1 MSRPGIRLRHLSFH
15 GPNRLPAA
23 VEFGPG
29 LNVIYGASET
39 GKSFVTEAIDFMLG
53 GKPPLRGIEQRDGY
67 DRILLGAETISGEQ
81 FTLQRS
87 TEGGAFS
94 VYPGLH
100 VTPPEDSSETR
111 ELADQH
117 SDKNTNNLSTFL
129 LERCDLAGKR
139 VRRNKSGDTNSLSF
153 RNLARLLIVTETEI
167 TEQRSPLS
175 DGNPTADTPNFATFK
190 LLLTGVDDAALTT
203 AKPKGPED
211 QSRGAQLELLDQLLD
226 DYRKRLKE
234 LAKNPDELEDQLE
247 KLDSSLSQQQENLK
261 ATEADYKA
269 LADKRRDLRKRVE
282 EGRDR
287 RSEVSELLARF
298 SLFDQHYVSDVA
310 RLRGI
315 EEGGTLFEI
324 LGQSP
329 CPLCG
334 SDPAHHRKDGDCDG
348 NVEAVVAAARSEI
361 AKIELLRKEL
371 GDTVNGLLREAGSFD
386 KRLPKVT
393 DELKSVSGEMDKLIG
408 PKLAQLRTSY
418 AGLADKRGEVREAL
432 AILRTIHDI
441 EDRRAKLDGSPDG
454 QQGSA
459 VSDGDL
465 STMVAEEFA
474 VHVES
479 VLKAWNFPGA
489 ERVYFDA
496 KSRDLIIAGKARG
509 ARGKGLRAITH
520 AGFTIGLLDYCKV
533 KHMPHPGFVILDSP
547 LLAYRAPEGKED
559 DLRGMDLDERF
570 YDYLAELPDDRQV
583 IIVENIDPPAAIKA
597 RPQVVMFSKNPH
609 TGRYGFFPLIITEG
623 SSG

>member
-87 TEGGAFS
+87 TEGGAFR
-94 VYPGLH
+94 VHPGLH
-100 VTPPEDSSETR
+100 VTPPEDSSGTK

-117 SDKNTNNLSTFL
+117 SDKNANNLSTFL

-139 VRRNKSGDTNSLSF
+139 VRRNKLGDTNNLSF
-153 RNLARLLIVTETEI
+153 RHLARLLIVTETEI
-167 TEQRSPLS
+167 TEQRSPLA

-203 AKPKGPED
+203 TKPKGPED
-211 QSRGAQLELLDQLLD
+211 QSREAQLELLDQLLD

-234 LAKNPDELEDQLE
+234 LAKNPEELEDQLE
-247 KLDSSLSQQQENLK
+247 KLDSSLGQQKETLA
-261 ATEADYKA
+261 ATEADYKT
-269 LADKRRDLRKRVE
+269 LADKRRNLRKKVE

-287 RSEVSELLARF
+287 RSEVSELLERF
-298 SLFDQHYVSDVA
+298 KLLDQHYVSDVA

-315 EEGGTLFEI
+315 EEGGTLFTI

-334 SDPAHHRKDGDCDG
+334 SDPAHHKKDGDCDG

-371 GDTVNGLLREAGSFD
+371 ADTVNGLQREAGSFD
-386 KRLPKVT
+386 KRLPKIT

-418 AGLADKRGEVREAL
+418 GGLADKRGEVREAL
-432 AILRTIHDI
+432 SILRTIQDI
-441 EDRRAKLDGSPDG
+441 EARRAKLDANSDV

-459 VSDGDL
+459 VADGDL
-465 STMVAEEFA
+465 STMIAEEFA
-474 VHVES
+474 VHVET

-489 ERVYFDA
+489 ERVHFDA

-520 AGFTIGLLDYCKV
+520 AGFTIGLLDYCKTQDT
-533 KHMPHPGFVILDSP
+533 PHPGFVILDSP

-559 DLRGMDLDERF
+559 DLRGTDLDERF
-570 YDYLAELPDDRQV
+570 YDYLSGLPEDRQV
-583 IIVENIDPPAAIKA
+583 IIVENVDPPAAIKA
-597 RPQVVMFSKNPH
+597 RPQVIMFSGNPH
-609 TGRYGFFPLIITEG
+609 TGRYGFFPLISNEKAT
-623 SSG
+623 